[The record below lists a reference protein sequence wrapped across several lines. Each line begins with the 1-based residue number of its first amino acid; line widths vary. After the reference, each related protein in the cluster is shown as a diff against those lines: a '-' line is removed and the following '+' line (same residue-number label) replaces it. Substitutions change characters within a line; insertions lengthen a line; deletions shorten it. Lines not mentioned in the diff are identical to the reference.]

1 MTAPAIETELKF
13 RLGPGAVVRLS
24 GHPAL
29 QGEQTTDHLRSVY
42 FDTPDGVLRAAGY
55 GLRVRATGQG
65 FVQTLKRQ
73 TAPGQTA
80 RDEWETPVASEA
92 LDFAALK
99 ATPARQLLKG
109 RRRDLSPRFATTVV
123 RRVRMVRLDGA
134 LIEAAFDAGDLSAGD
149 RREPIYEL
157 ELELKEGD
165 PAALFTLARRLA
177 RDLAIVP
184 VFESK
189 AERGWRLADG
199 ASRSPRRAVPT
210 PLSPDAAT
218 GDAFRRLA
226 MACLAQVSANA
237 ELLRVVRRPEAM
249 HQLRV
254 GLRRLRAALAVFQ
267 PLLAEA
273 DRERIEAELKW
284 LAHETDAARDL
295 DVFIRDVFHPT
306 ALEAPSPDLAPLGRR
321 LLTARGQAYDR
332 ALAAVQS
339 SRYGLLML
347 ETTAWIETAALP
359 DAPVRGFAA
368 EALDRLHRQV
378 EKRGRDLAGSGRR
391 QPPPPAH
398 PRQAPALRRRV
409 LRRPVSRPPPP
420 RPLPQGAGAGA
431 GRARRPQRS
440 GRGARPHSGRGPSGR
455 PRRRLRRRPR
465 HRPARARRGRPA
477 GRGGQG
483 DAALPRRRALLEP
496 ARETSE
502 TVVVRLCSRALK

>member
-29 QGEQTTDHLRSVY
+29 QGEQRTDHLRSVY
-42 FDTPDGVLRAAGY
+42 FDTPDGLLRAAGF
-55 GLRVRATGQG
+55 GLRVRATGDG

-80 RDEWETPVASEA
+80 RDEWEAPVASEA
-92 LDFAALK
+92 LDLAALK
-99 ATPARQLLKG
+99 ATPAHRLLKG

-123 RRVRMVRLDGA
+123 RRVHMVRLDGA
-134 LIEAAFDAGDLSAGD
+134 LIEVAFDAGDLSVGE

-157 ELELKEGD
+157 ELELKAGE
-165 PAALFTLARRLA
+165 PSALFALARRLA

-199 ASRSPRRAVPT
+199 ASRKPRLPSPAPLT
-210 PLSPDAAT
+210 PEMTAAP
-218 GDAFRRLA
+218 AFRLLA

-237 ELLRVVRRPEAM
+237 ELLRVVRRPEAV

-254 GLRRLRAALAVFQ
+254 GLRRLRAVVAVFQ

-273 DRERIEAELKW
+273 DRERIETELKW
-284 LAHETDAARDL
+284 LARETDAARDL

-306 ALEAPSPDLAPLGRR
+306 VLDAPSPDLVPLGRR
-321 LLTARGQAYDR
+321 LLAARGQAYDR
-332 ALAAVQS
+332 ALAAIGS

-359 DAPVRGFAA
+359 DEPVERFART
-368 EALDRLHRQV
+368 ALDRLHRQV
-378 EKRGRDLAGSGRR
+378 ERRGRDLAGQDADSR
-391 QPPPPAH
+391 H
-398 PRQAPALRRRV
+398 HLRI
-409 LRRPVSRPPPP
+409 
-420 RPLPQGAGAGA
+420 
-431 GRARRPQRS
+431 RAK
-440 GRGARPHSGRGPSGR
+440 
-455 PRRRLRRRPR
+455 RLRYAAEFFSDLF
-465 HRPARARRGRPA
+465 PAR
-477 GRGGQG
+477 
-483 DAALPRRRALLEP
+483 RRRAGYLKALERMQDTLGALNDLAVARDRIPGEAHLDDPAVAFAAGRVVGRRERAEAALLADAVKATRRFHDAAP
-496 ARETSE
+496 FWNRHRKRQKRS
-502 TVVVRLCSRALK
+502 